1 MSPDTITEPEKTT
14 VTVTG
19 VFAQF
24 VTTRKRIT
32 GKVEEV
38 ARTAFKGET
47 VEMPKTEADRLAELG
62 MVRELSAQTVLD
74 RALNPSDNVREGAV
88 GGTQPVTVSPPSLGV
103 PPQGDLTTGDT
114 GTADVQ
120 PPPETPGGSEPR
132 RAVEPPAP
140 EEAGDGFDARGKTL
154 DEVRAWLREQK
165 PNGPATIAAANDDA
179 EAAETIVEAEKLVRG
194 SDPRT
199 TVVTPLQAIID
210 GAGGQPEGGGVT
222 PPAT

>member
-154 DEVRAWLREQK
+154 DEVQAWLRRER
-165 PNGPATIAAANDDA
+165 PNMPATVAAANGDPA
-179 EAAETIVEAEKLVRG
+179 AAETVLEAERLARNGDARG
-194 SDPRT
+194 DVERNLT
-199 TVVTPLQAIID
+199 AIID
-210 GAGGQPEGGGVT
+210 ADGNEG
-222 PPAT
+222 